1 LKDTDLVVVCTPIKR
16 ILELLEGIAEHAP
29 PGVLVTDVGSTKRKI
44 MERAKNV
51 LTGDRYFVGGHP
63 MAGSEKA
70 GVMAADPFLFQNAIY
85 ILVSTATVPAQLYEE
100 FSQLLR
106 RLGARVLELTAE
118 VHDQVVAA
126 ISHLP
131 QVMATSLVN
140 LVGRLNE
147 EQGHFTTLAAGG
159 FRDLTRIASSPFAP
173 VWSDIFGTNADEIR
187 AMIDRYIEILVDI
200 RERLD
205 DAGIERE
212 FSYANAVRSTIP
224 RDAKGFLH
232 TLEEL
237 LVVAEDK
244 PGVIAEIA
252 NALAG
257 QEININDI
265 EVMKV
270 REGEGGTLRL
280 GFEEAD
286 AAEGARRVLTDLGYV
301 ARRP

>member
-1 LKDTDLVVVCTPIKR
+1 MERADLVVVSTPIKR
-16 ILELLEGIAEHAP
+16 ILELLEGIAAHTA

-44 MERAKNV
+44 MEQAQNV

-85 ILVSTATVPAQLYEE
+85 ILVPAPGVPAPLYGE
-100 FSQLLR
+100 FSRLLR
-106 RLGARVLELTAE
+106 RLGARVLQLSAE

-147 EQGHFTTLAAGG
+147 ESGHFTTLAAGG

-187 AMIDRYIEILVDI
+187 AMVDRYVDILVDM
-200 RERLD
+200 RGRLEN
-205 DAGIERE
+205 ASLERE
-212 FSYANAVRSTIP
+212 FTYANDVRATIP

-237 LVVAEDK
+237 FVVAEDK

-252 NALAG
+252 NALAN

-280 GFEEAD
+280 GFEDAD
-286 AAEGARRVLTDLGYV
+286 AAERALRVLTDLGYV

>member
-1 LKDTDLVVVCTPIKR
+1 MKDADLVVVCTPIKR

-44 MERAKNV
+44 MERAQSV

-85 ILVSTATVPAQLYEE
+85 ILVSTAAVPAQLYEE

-106 RLGARVLELTAE
+106 RLGARVLELSAE

-147 EQGHFTTLAAGG
+147 DQGQFTTLAAGG
-159 FRDLTRIASSPFAP
+159 FRDLTRIASSPFFP

-187 AMIDRYIEILVDI
+187 AMIDRYVEILVDI
-200 RERLD
+200 RGRLD
-205 DAGIERE
+205 DAGLEKE
-212 FSYANAVRSTIP
+212 FSYANDVRSTIP
-224 RDAKGFLH
+224 RDAKGFLF

-237 LVVAEDK
+237 LVVAEDR

-252 NALAG
+252 NALAN
-257 QEININDI
+257 QKININDI

-280 GFEEAD
+280 GFEGTD
-286 AAEGARRVLTDLGYV
+286 AAERALSVLTDLGYV